1 MRTFSRIVLIAVFIL
16 QAGSYIAFAQ
26 DYITPEDAKRH
37 IGEYETVCGVVAST
51 YYSYKS
57 RGQPTFINL
66 DRPYPNQIFTIVIWG
81 SDRYKFKIPPEKL
94 YKDKRV
100 CVTGNIS
107 EYRGKAETKVK
118 SPSQIKIQ

>member
-1 MRTFSRIVLIAVFIL
+1 MRRFLHFLLIAFIL
-16 QAGSYIAFAQ
+16 QAASYIAFAGQ
-26 DYITPEDAKRH
+26 DYITPEDAKKH
-37 IGEYETVCGVVAST
+37 IGEYRTVCGTVAST

-57 RGQPTFINL
+57 KGQPTFINL

-81 SDRYKFKIPPEKL
+81 SDRYKFNPPPEKL

-107 EYRGKAETKVK
+107 EYREKPQIAVK
-118 SPSQIKIQ
+118 SPSQIQIK